1 MRFVD
6 EIRAWNH
13 VLVSKLKEPIMS
25 LASTISRVSVFVG
38 FTALAIGCGS
48 KSSSPAPATAP
59 LAAPLKQTDGDA
71 VGQDKAPAP
80 VGPGMPFQQQPLPP
94 VGFNQS
100 STTVAVEKTIVATEK
115 VAAGGP
121 VVAGGAVGAPVEGRP
136 ATPPPVVPQTF
147 SVGKYYAFTLPATM
161 HMQEYATNWNTQGAQ
176 QFYMV
181 RNDPTYIGNY
191 FCAGPF
197 DLAAIIPN
205 AISEKFQ
212 YCYTTPPTNFVQPVE
227 WVKSNHQGLNHLLTA
242 TNPSHPFTSIE
253 INLFD
258 DVLPYEHDGK
268 KGMSKFDFLCGGQLV
283 QATPVIPIMPNFWG
297 GVVHTIM
304 LSCQAPVVIGGLTQA
319 GSSWVNA
326 YVTTFYVSAA
336 ALPNIACFN
345 TGWGVSECDAL
356 NTPYRNSSLLEV
368 TVIQQI
374 TGLTQQQA
382 NQQAQA
388 IFAQGLRQTMPLIAK

>member
-1 MRFVD
+1 
-6 EIRAWNH
+6 
-13 VLVSKLKEPIMS
+13 MS
-25 LASTISRVSVFVG
+25 LSTTISRISVFVG

-71 VGQDKAPAP
+71 VSQGKAPAP
-80 VGPGMPFQQQPLPP
+80 VGQGVPFQQPLPP
-94 VGFNQS
+94 VAINPGP
-100 STTVAVEKTIVATEK
+100 TTVAVEKTVVATGGVVAAGGG

-121 VVAGGAVGAPVEGRP
+121 GPVAGEVKP

-147 SVGKYYAFTLPATM
+147 SVGKYYAFTLPPNM

-205 AISEKFQ
+205 AVSDKYQ
-212 YCYTTPPTNFVQPVE
+212 YCYTTPPTNFVQPID
-227 WVKSNHQGLNHLLTA
+227 WVKSNYQGLNHMLTA
-242 TNPSHPFTSIE
+242 TNPAQPFTSIE
-253 INLFD
+253 LNLFD

-297 GVVHTIM
+297 GAVHTIM
-304 LSCQAPVVIGGLTQA
+304 MSCQSTIVVGGLTQG
-319 GSSWVNA
+319 GSAMVNA

-345 TGWGVSECDAL
+345 SGWGVSECDAL
-356 NTPYRNSSLLEV
+356 NNPYHNSSLLEV

-382 NQQAQA
+382 NQQAQS
-388 IFAQGLRQTMPLIAK
+388 IFATGLRQVMPLISK